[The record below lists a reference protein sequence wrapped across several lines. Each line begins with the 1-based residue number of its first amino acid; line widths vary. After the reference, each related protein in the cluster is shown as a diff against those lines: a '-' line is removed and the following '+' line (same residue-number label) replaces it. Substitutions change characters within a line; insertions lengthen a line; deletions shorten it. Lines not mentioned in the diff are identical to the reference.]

1 MSVESANTGVGGNI
15 NPTDNHPG
23 YSGVNFDAE
32 MAKWPQVD
40 GPSSN
45 GKTARSSGGNLKW
58 IIISILLVILSVA
71 AVIVAFI
78 ASSDMKK
85 KAEEQKRDEI
95 SQNYGADYLSIDS
108 IRERYSKNTDE
119 YYDAMQALI
128 DDAKYDE
135 NKAQIL
141 LYRAEDLSSAKDEKL
156 LEKALE
162 DAYRSERLNQTI
174 QSAYWISEIEGML
187 GNQKKSEEY
196 RGVMEKRAKENGSE
210 EGEG

>member
-23 YSGVNFDAE
+23 YSGVNFDVE

-40 GPSSN
+40 GSSSN
-45 GKTARSSGGNLKW
+45 GKAARSSGGNLKW

-108 IRERYSKNTDE
+108 IRERYSINTDE

-141 LYRAEDLSSAKDEKL
+141 LYRAEDLSSTKDEKL

-162 DAYRSERLNQTI
+162 DAYWSERLNQTI

-196 RGVMEKRAKENGSE
+196 RGVMEKRAKENSSE

>member
-40 GPSSN
+40 DSSSN
-45 GKTARSSGGNLKW
+45 GKAARSSGGNLKW

-78 ASSDMKK
+78 TSSDMKK

-95 SQNYGADYLSIDS
+95 SQNYGADSLNVASV
-108 IRERYSKNTDE
+108 RER
-119 YYDAMQALI
+119 
-128 DDAKYDE
+128 
-135 NKAQIL
+135 
-141 LYRAEDLSSAKDEKL
+141 
-156 LEKALE
+156 
-162 DAYRSERLNQTI
+162 
-174 QSAYWISEIEGML
+174 
-187 GNQKKSEEY
+187 
-196 RGVMEKRAKENGSE
+196 
-210 EGEG
+210 

>member
-40 GPSSN
+40 DSSSN
-45 GKTARSSGGNLKW
+45 GKAARSSGGNLKW

-108 IRERYSKNTDE
+108 IRERYSINTDE

-141 LYRAEDLSSAKDEKL
+141 LYRAEDLSSTKDEKL

-196 RGVMEKRAKENGSE
+196 RGVMEKRAKENSSE

>member
-15 NPTDNHPG
+15 NPADNHPG
-23 YSGVNFDAE
+23 YSGINFDAE
-32 MAKWPQVD
+32 MARWPQAD
-40 GPSSN
+40 DSAPN
-45 GKTARSSGGNLKW
+45 GKAARSSGGNLKW

-108 IRERYSKNTDE
+108 IRERYSINTDE

-141 LYRAEDLSSAKDEKL
+141 LYRAEDLSSTKDEKL

-196 RGVMEKRAKENGSE
+196 RGVMEKRAKENSSE

>member
-40 GPSSN
+40 GSSSN
-45 GKTARSSGGNLKW
+45 GKAARSSGGNLKW